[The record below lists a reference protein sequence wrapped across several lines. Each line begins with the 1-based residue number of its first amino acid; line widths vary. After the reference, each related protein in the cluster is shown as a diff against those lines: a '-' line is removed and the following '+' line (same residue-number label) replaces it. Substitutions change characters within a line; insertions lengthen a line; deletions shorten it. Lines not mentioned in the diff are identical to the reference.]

1 MTGTKEQDLTP
12 LSSLTNRQLA
22 CRAQSKSMP
31 AFTELVTRFEKR
43 LFNFLLRRVQCP
55 ADAEDITQESFVR
68 AWQSIERYD
77 PTWEFSTW
85 LFTIGRRL
93 AANQIAKNKR
103 APKALGPAIE
113 PSHTDDPAKI
123 AADIEQQ
130 RGLWDLVQIALNTD
144 QQTALWLRYGESMPV
159 QDIAK
164 VLGRTSVSVRVM
176 LFRARQTLAEKLNET
191 SGQLPQQMPDVS
203 LPQSTRTL
211 HAVTGGVS

>member
-1 MTGTKEQDLTP
+1 MTGTSETDLTP
-12 LSSLTNRQLA
+12 LSALTNRQLA
-22 CRAQSKSMP
+22 RRAQTRSMP

-55 ADAEDITQESFVR
+55 ADAEDITQESFIR

-93 AANQIAKNKR
+93 AANQVAKNKR

-113 PSHTDDPAKI
+113 ASHTDDPSKI
-123 AADIEQQ
+123 ASAMEQKSS
-130 RGLWDLVQIALNTD
+130 LWELVQTTLNAD
-144 QQTALWLRYGESMPV
+144 QQTALWLKYGESMPI

-164 VLGRTSVSVRVM
+164 VLGKTQVSVRVM
-176 LFRARQTLAEKLNET
+176 LFRARRTLAERLDET
-191 SGQLPQQMPDVS
+191 PQQLPEKMPEIS
-203 LPQSTRTL
+203 IQKSTRTL
-211 HAVTGGVS
+211 RSVTGGAI